1 MKVIIGLLLYTRTQ
15 MSYWFIFKMYKFLD
29 HSQNLELNMIFNH
42 VNLNMGYTW
51 VILQF
56 VNVPYE
62 PSIEMSTF
70 WKLMT
75 SEIY

>member
-1 MKVIIGLLLYTRTQ
+1 